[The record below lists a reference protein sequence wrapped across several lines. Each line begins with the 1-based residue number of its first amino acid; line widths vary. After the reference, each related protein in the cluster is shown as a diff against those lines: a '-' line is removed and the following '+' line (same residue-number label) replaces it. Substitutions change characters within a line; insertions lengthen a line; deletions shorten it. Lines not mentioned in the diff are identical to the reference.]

1 MQRMNEIAK
10 LADQRKELDARLKR
24 YQEDLDWMTEMN
36 NQVPD
41 NDTEIEKWSTKAQRK
56 SKSNTLSHVLN
67 LYILIL

>member
-41 NDTEIEKWSTKAQRK
+41 NDTEIEK
-56 SKSNTLSHVLN
+56 
-67 LYILIL
+67 